1 MGVIIKSGK
10 DQSRT
15 YHTSGILVPDAGC
28 FIFRSSDA
36 LCLYAIHTLMF
47 PLTDLLLSVFS
58 LFYTGKTL
66 SYWCFSPGYS
76 MHELVRQGVRTIIL
90 TSGTLS
96 PLSSFTMEMQM

>member
-1 MGVIIKSGK
+1 MLLHGS
-10 DQSRT
+10 
-15 YHTSGILVPDAGC
+15 HILFSPYTV
-28 FIFRSSDA
+28 
-36 LCLYAIHTLMF
+36 CLLI
-47 PLTDLLLSVFS
+47 VFS
-58 LFYTGKTL
+58 LFGAGKTL